1 MTAFD
6 AAWRKEREDAQAS
19 AIQAA
24 YDKVDGYQNWQRWF
38 HVAQPIETMMPNG
51 KGIMY
56 RDRIGTN
63 RLVDKEG
70 EYISAEQAMADYLED
85 VEEGIARKRKNPG
98 LNKDPKYARLFI
110 PNPQSKMKEIGDF
123 HLDEGKSEEWQEKN
137 ASEPM
142 TAFDTAWSLLKMPLY
157 HGTYWGDDV
166 EREGLD
172 VGRESSDLDPNI
184 YGGLSN
190 EDHAMALE
198 EIKALFMR
206 DFSEEDW
213 ERMMLGDDWK
223 YAAGD
228 TERETANAPAGK
240 LGALAQALAYG
251 SDIFEIDENHPDSP
265 EWIKEPIYQRHPYA
279 EEGTM
284 YSRYAFPKHTIQ
296 YRTRGYVPPQTM
308 RRMSAEEVAEAQN
321 KLKNWR
327 QAFTDRRDLMESM
340 MWNLGLL
347 NSLSQ
352 PQQAEL
358 MRQYKTL
365 EGMGQARATQQE
377 VDDWLRANYLGQ
389 YASDGGMANEPV

>member
-38 HVAQPIETMMPNG
+38 HVAQPIETMMLVV
-51 KGIMY
+51 KESCIEIALA
-56 RDRIGTN
+56 RIGLWIKKENTFLLN
-63 RLVDKEG
+63 RLWLIIWKMLKRYSPKKE
-70 EYISAEQAMADYLED
+70 ES
-85 VEEGIARKRKNPG
+85 R

-110 PNPQSKMKEIGDF
+110 PNPQSKMKELGIFTLTKAKVKNGKKKIRCEPIDF
-123 HLDEGKSEEWQEKN
+123 
-137 ASEPM
+137 
-142 TAFDTAWSLLKMPLY
+142 FDTAWSLLKMPLY

-190 EDHAMALE
+190 EDRMALE

-284 YSRYAFPKHTIQ
+284 YSPMPLPKHTIQ
-296 YRTRGYVPPQTM
+296 YRTRGYVP
-308 RRMSAEEVAEAQN
+308 
-321 KLKNWR
+321 LK
-327 QAFTDRRDLMESM
+327 QC
-340 MWNLGLL
+340 
-347 NSLSQ
+347 
-352 PQQAEL
+352 
-358 MRQYKTL
+358 
-365 EGMGQARATQQE
+365 EG
-377 VDDWLRANYLGQ
+377 
-389 YASDGGMANEPV
+389 